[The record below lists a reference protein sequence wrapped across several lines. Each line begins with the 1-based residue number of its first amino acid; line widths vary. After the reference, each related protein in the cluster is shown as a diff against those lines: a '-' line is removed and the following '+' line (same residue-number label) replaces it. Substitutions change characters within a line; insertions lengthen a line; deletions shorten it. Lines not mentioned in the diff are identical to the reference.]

1 MSSLSC
7 IECARLFNEIY
18 SFLLNKEV
26 DEELDEAVNKEV
38 DRKLDEEV
46 NKEVH
51 MELDEEVDEEVMG
64 ER

>member
-26 DEELDEAVNKEV
+26 DKEV
-38 DRKLDEEV
+38 NEELDEEV
-46 NKEVH
+46 NK
-51 MELDEEVDEEVMG
+51 
-64 ER
+64 